1 MAALIA
7 ISAML
12 LSAALGN
19 YLGGTQW
26 YARSG
31 LYGMTNRLLTT
42 NRRNRLATNIQRY
55 YRGMQARRNAREYR
69 NLRYWNW
76 VRSPNFIGPSDDYI
90 RPLDFFLGSRNQFR
104 SGIREVDTD
113 PTGTIQFT
121 DPEPTGVNRG
131 FRRFKR
137 P

>member
-1 MAALIA
+1 MEALIA

-26 YARSG
+26 YARR
-31 LYGMTNRLLTT
+31 LLATNRIE
-42 NRRNRLATNIQRY
+42 RGRNLWATNIQRY

-76 VRSPNFIGPSDDYI
+76 VRSPNFIGPRDDYI

-121 DPEPTGVNRG
+121 DPEPTGLNRV